1 MVSFIVRLKFAS
13 EEREEM
19 AETLRQLAAASREEP
34 GCVSYVPHQLED
46 DPDTAIQGRQGVGR
60 TPRLRALQE
69 TGGWWLVSTHAGTS
83 RREPDCTDLILLIVG
98 WWFTDCRSPLCR
110 IEAALSAKINFSSRH
125 KTLHQILLTFGSVQ
139 GYDSLGI

>member
-46 DPDTAIQGRQGVGR
+46 DPDTVIIYEQYKDDKALAAHRASEHFKKLAVGGLYQR
-60 TPRLRALQE
+60 MRERAVENL
-69 TGGWWLVSTHAGTS
+69 TA
-83 RREPDCTDLILLIVG
+83 LI
-98 WWFTDCRSPLCR
+98 
-110 IEAALSAKINFSSRH
+110 
-125 KTLHQILLTFGSVQ
+125 
-139 GYDSLGI
+139 